1 MAAETAH
8 RTDGTAGSAASLDV
22 RLDIPLPET
31 LAVGAGTALFV
42 CGTCFAPGGRVS
54 ALTLLVDGKEQPL
67 LAHGMPR
74 LDLLQAEGDS
84 AAYRAGFWGFARIGP
99 RPAGATIVLGLRAN
113 GGVDA
118 ELARIAVAKPMV
130 PLPGAPQIAICMAAF
145 EPPLELF
152 ERQVESIRE
161 QTLTDWICIVSDD
174 CSDPQ
179 RYAEMERVLARD
191 PRFVLSRSERRRG
204 FYHNFERALEL
215 VPGDARYVALTD
227 QDDAW
232 DPDKLETLVR
242 DLGDAQLVYSDQR
255 IVSEDGSPIAD
266 TYWEAR
272 ANNHS
277 NMLSLLVANCVTGA
291 ASLFPR
297 RLLDAALPLPPAQF
311 THYHDHWLAV
321 TALALGDIHYVDR
334 PLYSYVQHAH
344 ATLGHA
350 TATRMTRLR
359 DRFSSLQRGPRE
371 RVRLWRMHYFIDA
384 CRLMQFATVLQMRC
398 GDRMAA
404 PKRRAIKRFLRAE
417 RSALPVPGLF
427 ARGARELARRR
438 PETLGAEWMLAYAFS
453 WRRLVAATAR
463 DRPQQSLRIDA
474 LPPALAPRP
483 RARLPGDPDL
493 RAVAQQ
499 IEPLR
504 LAVRDSAPQRINVL
518 VPTLEGD
525 APLQLARRLA
535 GRGLRVRVITVDPS
549 GPVPRAQARA
559 LVPVEL
565 EYGRESLGVEISR
578 ADTFVA
584 TTWWTAHIARA
595 ALREVEAER
604 FLYLIEEYAPLAM
617 PPGSLAALA
626 IESYRFPHAG
636 LYASEMLHDYFRA
649 HRIAAENAA
658 VFEPAVTVSGPRRDG
673 AGGDRAA
680 RRALLFDAG
689 SMFELGILALSR
701 ALELGAFARAW
712 DLHGVGITR
721 TPRRIDLGGGDWL
734 ELRGE
739 AHYGEYDVGLA
750 LLHAPQPGPT
760 PIAMAA
766 AGMLAVTNT
775 FESKT
780 ANALAAISPNLVA
793 GEPTVEGLARALCAA
808 ADRAGEARHSAV
820 RWSRSWDES
829 FDDALLDRLTALLA

>member
-8 RTDGTAGSAASLDV
+8 RTDATASGAGSLDV
-22 RLDIPLPET
+22 RLDAPLPET

-42 CGTCFAPGGRVS
+42 CGTCFAPGGQVS
-54 ALTLLVDGKEQPL
+54 ALTLLVDGEEQPL

-74 LDLLQAEGDS
+74 LDLLQAEDDP

-113 GGVDA
+113 GALDA
-118 ELARIAVAKPMV
+118 ELARIAVAEPMA

-145 EPPLELF
+145 EPPPELF
-152 ERQVESIRE
+152 ERQVESIRA

-174 CSDPQ
+174 CSDPE

-215 VPGDARYVALTD
+215 VPRDARYVALTD

-242 DLGDAQLVYSDQR
+242 ELGDAQLVYSDQR

-404 PKRRAIKRFLRAE
+404 PKRRAIERFLRAE

-518 VPTLEGD
+518 VPTLESA

-535 GRGLRVRVITVDPS
+535 ERGLRVRVITVDPS

-559 LVPVEL
+559 LAPVEL

-658 VFEPAVTVSGPRRDG
+658 VFEPAVRSPGSRAGHRARSPRAALRRRLDVRARHPRPEPRARARGVRTRLGSPRRRHHAHAAPDRPRWRRLAGARPRGRLRPLRRRPRAAARAAAGRDADRDG
-673 AGGDRAA
+673 GGRDAGGDEHVREQDR
-680 RRALLFDAG
+680 RRA
-689 SMFELGILALSR
+689 
-701 ALELGAFARAW
+701 
-712 DLHGVGITR
+712 
-721 TPRRIDLGGGDWL
+721 GGD
-734 ELRGE
+734 
-739 AHYGEYDVGLA
+739 LA
-750 LLHAPQPGPT
+750 EPG
-760 PIAMAA
+760 
-766 AGMLAVTNT
+766 
-775 FESKT
+775 
-780 ANALAAISPNLVA
+780 
-793 GEPTVEGLARALCAA
+793 R
-808 ADRAGEARHSAV
+808 R
-820 RWSRSWDES
+820 
-829 FDDALLDRLTALLA
+829 

>member
-1 MAAETAH
+1 VAAETAH

-22 RLDIPLPET
+22 RLDVPLPET

-54 ALTLLVDGKEQPL
+54 ALTLLVDGEEQPL

-215 VPGDARYVALTD
+215 VPRDARYVALTD

-242 DLGDAQLVYSDQR
+242 ELGDAQLVYSDQR

-266 TYWEAR
+266 TYWQAR

-404 PKRRAIKRFLRAE
+404 PKRRAIRRFLRAE

-427 ARGARELARRR
+427 ALGARELARRR

-559 LVPVEL
+559 LAPVEL

-658 VFEPAVTVSGPRRDG
+658 VFQPAVTVSGPRRDG

-793 GEPTVEGLARALCAA
+793 GEPTVEGLARVLCAA
-808 ADRAGEARHSAV
+808 ADRAGEARDSAV

-829 FDDALLDRLTALLA
+829 FDDALLDRVTALLA

>member
-1 MAAETAH
+1 
-8 RTDGTAGSAASLDV
+8 
-22 RLDIPLPET
+22 
-31 LAVGAGTALFV
+31 
-42 CGTCFAPGGRVS
+42 
-54 ALTLLVDGKEQPL
+54 
-67 LAHGMPR
+67 
-74 LDLLQAEGDS
+74 
-84 AAYRAGFWGFARIGP
+84 
-99 RPAGATIVLGLRAN
+99 
-113 GGVDA
+113 
-118 ELARIAVAKPMV
+118 
-130 PLPGAPQIAICMAAF
+130 
-145 EPPLELF
+145 
-152 ERQVESIRE
+152 
-161 QTLTDWICIVSDD
+161 
-174 CSDPQ
+174 
-179 RYAEMERVLARD
+179 
-191 PRFVLSRSERRRG
+191 
-204 FYHNFERALEL
+204 
-215 VPGDARYVALTD
+215 
-227 QDDAW
+227 
-232 DPDKLETLVR
+232 
-242 DLGDAQLVYSDQR
+242 
-255 IVSEDGSPIAD
+255 
-266 TYWEAR
+266 
-272 ANNHS
+272 
-277 NMLSLLVANCVTGA
+277 MLSLLVANCVTGA

-518 VPTLEGD
+518 VPTLES
-525 APLQLARRLA
+525 AAALQLARRLA
-535 GRGLRVRVITVDPS
+535 GRGVRVRVITVDPS

-559 LVPVEL
+559 LAPVEL

-649 HRIAAENAA
+649 HRIAA
-658 VFEPAVTVSGPRRDG
+658 
-673 AGGDRAA
+673 
-680 RRALLFDAG
+680 
-689 SMFELGILALSR
+689 
-701 ALELGAFARAW
+701 
-712 DLHGVGITR
+712 
-721 TPRRIDLGGGDWL
+721 
-734 ELRGE
+734 
-739 AHYGEYDVGLA
+739 
-750 LLHAPQPGPT
+750 
-760 PIAMAA
+760 
-766 AGMLAVTNT
+766 
-775 FESKT
+775 
-780 ANALAAISPNLVA
+780 
-793 GEPTVEGLARALCAA
+793 
-808 ADRAGEARHSAV
+808 
-820 RWSRSWDES
+820 
-829 FDDALLDRLTALLA
+829 DDAACSSRL

>member
-1 MAAETAH
+1 MPTETAAPPVI
-8 RTDGTAGSAASLDV
+8 DELDV
-22 RLDIPLPET
+22 RLDAPLPET

-42 CGTCFAPGGRVS
+42 CGTCFAPGRRVC
-54 ALTLLVDGKEQPL
+54 ALTLLVDGEAQPL

-74 LDLLQAEGDS
+74 LDLLQAEDDP

-99 RPAGATIVLGLRAN
+99 RPAGATIALGLRAN
-113 GGVDA
+113 GSLDA
-118 ELARIAVAKPMV
+118 ELARIAVAEPMA

-152 ERQVESIRE
+152 ERQVESIRA

-174 CSDPQ
+174 CSDPE

-204 FYHNFERALEL
+204 FYHNFERALEM
-215 VPGDARYVALTD
+215 VPRDARYVALTD

-242 DLGDAQLVYSDQR
+242 ELGDAQLVYSDQR

-272 ANNHS
+272 ANNHAD
-277 NMLSLLVANCVTGA
+277 MLSLLVANCVTGA

-321 TALALGDIHYVDR
+321 TALALGDIGYVDR

-398 GDRMAA
+398 GDRLAA

-417 RSALPVPGLF
+417 RSAVPVPGLF

-463 DRPQQSLRIDA
+463 DRPQQGLRIDA

-504 LAVRDSAPQRINVL
+504 LAVRDSAPQRLNVL
-518 VPTLEGD
+518 VPTLES
-525 APLQLARRLA
+525 AAALQLARRLA

-559 LVPVEL
+559 LAPVEL

-595 ALREVEAER
+595 ALREVEAAR
-604 FLYLIEEYAPLAM
+604 FLYLIEEFAPLAM

-649 HRIAAENAA
+649 HRIAAADAA
-658 VFEPAVTVSGPRRDG
+658 VFEPAVTVSGPRPDG
-673 AGGDRAA
+673 AGG

-701 ALELGAFARAW
+701 ALELGAFARGW

-734 ELRGE
+734 ELVGD
-739 AHYGEYDVGLA
+739 ADYGRYDVGLA
-750 LLHAPQPGPT
+750 LLHAPQPGAT

-766 AGMLAVTNT
+766 AAMLAVTNT

-780 ANALAAISPNLVA
+780 ASALAAISPNLVA
-793 GEPTVEGLARALCAA
+793 GEPTVEGLARALCLA
-808 ADRAGEARHSAV
+808 ADRAGEAREGGV
-820 RWSRSWDES
+820 RWSASWDES
-829 FDDALLDRLTALLA
+829 FDDAVLDRVTALLA

>member
-1 MAAETAH
+1 
-8 RTDGTAGSAASLDV
+8 
-22 RLDIPLPET
+22 
-31 LAVGAGTALFV
+31 
-42 CGTCFAPGGRVS
+42 
-54 ALTLLVDGKEQPL
+54 
-67 LAHGMPR
+67 
-74 LDLLQAEGDS
+74 
-84 AAYRAGFWGFARIGP
+84 
-99 RPAGATIVLGLRAN
+99 
-113 GGVDA
+113 
-118 ELARIAVAKPMV
+118 
-130 PLPGAPQIAICMAAF
+130 
-145 EPPLELF
+145 
-152 ERQVESIRE
+152 
-161 QTLTDWICIVSDD
+161 
-174 CSDPQ
+174 
-179 RYAEMERVLARD
+179 
-191 PRFVLSRSERRRG
+191 
-204 FYHNFERALEL
+204 
-215 VPGDARYVALTD
+215 
-227 QDDAW
+227 
-232 DPDKLETLVR
+232 
-242 DLGDAQLVYSDQR
+242 
-255 IVSEDGSPIAD
+255 
-266 TYWEAR
+266 
-272 ANNHS
+272 
-277 NMLSLLVANCVTGA
+277 
-291 ASLFPR
+291 
-297 RLLDAALPLPPAQF
+297 
-311 THYHDHWLAV
+311 
-321 TALALGDIHYVDR
+321 
-334 PLYSYVQHAH
+334 
-344 ATLGHA
+344 
-350 TATRMTRLR
+350 MTRLR

-384 CRLMQFATVLQMRC
+384 CRLMQFATVLEMRC

-463 DRPQQSLRIDA
+463 DRPQESLRIDA

-504 LAVRDSAPQRINVL
+504 LAVRDSAPQRVNVL
-518 VPTLEGD
+518 VPTLES
-525 APLQLARRLA
+525 AAALQLARRLA
-535 GRGLRVRVITVDPS
+535 GRGVRVRVITVDPS

-559 LVPVEL
+559 LAPVEL

-649 HRIAAENAA
+649 HRIAADDAV
-658 VFEPAVTVSGPRRDG
+658 VFEPAVKVSGPRR
-673 AGGDRAA
+673 AGG

-701 ALELGAFARAW
+701 ALELGAFARDW

-734 ELRGE
+734 ELVGD
-739 AHYGEYDVGLA
+739 ADYGRYDVGLA
-750 LLHAPQPGPT
+750 LLHAPQPGAA

-780 ANALAAISPNLVA
+780 AGALAAISPNLVA
-793 GEPTVEGLARALCAA
+793 GEPTVEGLARALCVA
-808 ADRAGEARHSAV
+808 ADRAGEARDSAV
-820 RWSRSWDES
+820 HWSRSWDES
-829 FDDALLDRLTALLA
+829 FDDALLDRVSALLA